1 MSTSNNATAFPGGVL
16 APFWLGIWFGLLTGL
31 LEAGHVAALI
41 AAEKLPLFV
50 VTATYPLAA
59 PLINVCLFGGVGLLF
74 SGLLR
79 RRNAAGSLQPVVFV
93 FALGFS
99 AVLMRHVSER
109 WLPLHFAAQLLL
121 AAGLSV
127 QLSRWIA
134 NRPEAFE
141 RVVRWSAPVL
151 LLIAAGI
158 VGRELYE
165 RKAAADALAADVKPP
180 ADAPNVIV
188 VVLDTVRAKSLS
200 LYGCEKPTSPNL
212 DRLAAQG
219 AAFDL
224 AMSPAPWTLPSHA
237 SMFTGLSPEDLSTD
251 WCIPLNDR
259 RRTLA
264 EELSARGYVTA
275 GFVANTYYCGK
286 HTGLQRGFQHYDD
299 ARLLSADAL
308 RNAALGRMLCRNSVA
323 MRLFGWRLQWPGRKE
338 AAEINREFLAWL
350 NDRPADRP
358 YFAFLNYFDAHD
370 PYLDGAVSPHD
381 PSCFVDH
388 TRSDYTQ
395 EEFDALRES
404 YERCVQSL
412 DAQIGRLFD
421 ELERRGELQNTLVI
435 VTSDHGE
442 QFGEHGLVGHNNS
455 LYRPATHVPL
465 IVVHPGRVPAGVR
478 VPNVVGLRDL
488 AATVLD
494 AVGGPAAGGSGES
507 KLPGRSLAR
516 FWRADSSSPALS
528 PDEPP
533 VTTHI
538 TKGVNA
544 PAWFPNA
551 ESGLKSVW
559 TDRWHSIRRLSDGS
573 EELFDVG
580 NDPGEQ
586 HDLADDPHRRS
597 SLPELRPDVSPQPT
611 P

>member
-1 MSTSNNATAFPGGVL
+1 
-16 APFWLGIWFGLLTGL
+16 
-31 LEAGHVAALI
+31 
-41 AAEKLPLFV
+41 
-50 VTATYPLAA
+50 
-59 PLINVCLFGGVGLLF
+59 
-74 SGLLR
+74 
-79 RRNAAGSLQPVVFV
+79 
-93 FALGFS
+93 
-99 AVLMRHVSER
+99 
-109 WLPLHFAAQLLL
+109 
-121 AAGLSV
+121 
-127 QLSRWIA
+127 
-134 NRPEAFE
+134 
-141 RVVRWSAPVL
+141 VL

-158 VGRELYE
+158 VWREVHETNAAEE
-165 RKAAADALAADVKPP
+165 RLAVDVQPP

-188 VVLDTVRAKSLS
+188 IVLDTVRAKSLG
-200 LYGCEKPTSPNL
+200 LYGCERPTSPNL
-212 DRLAAQG
+212 DRLASRG
-219 AAFDL
+219 VAFDV
-224 AMSPAPWTLPSHA
+224 AVSPAPWTLPSHA

-264 EELSARGYVTA
+264 EELSDRGYVTA
-275 GFVANTYYCGK
+275 GFVANAYYCGK

-323 MRLFGWRLQWPGRKE
+323 MRLFGWRLQWPGRKD
-338 AAEINREFLAWL
+338 AGEINREFLTWL

-370 PYLDGAVSPHD
+370 PYLDAAISPLD
-381 PSCFVDH
+381 PNCFVDH

-395 EEFDALRES
+395 QEFDALRES

-412 DAQIGRLFD
+412 DVQIGRLFD

-494 AVGGPAAGGSGES
+494 AVDGTEVGGTEAGGTEVGGRGAATI
-507 KLPGRSLAR
+507 PGRSLAR
-516 FWRADSSSPALS
+516 FWRGDSSSPALS

-533 VTTHI
+533 VSSHI

-559 TDRWHSIRRLSDGS
+559 TDRWHYIRRLNDGA
-573 EELFDVG
+573 EELFDVERDADER
-580 NDPGEQ
+580 N
-586 HDLADDPHRRS
+586 DLADEPPGRS
-597 SLPELRPDVSPQPT
+597 ALPELRQLLFPEPT
-611 P
+611 QTTP